1 MTFDIDVYDALTGIL
16 INYDA
21 YIICNKS
28 IPFTVVRHGGSD
40 DCQFSLDSAVN
51 GSGDSILGASYNPT
65 YGDDNVFYI
74 SFPSEGKYTIT
85 FSAKDTDNTIQ
96 SETIIVDVKKKPG
109 ITSYSEL
116 VTNLSEASQDEN
128 NPSVIQLAGDID
140 TTATLTIN
148 LDNYVVLDLN
158 GMF

>member
-1 MTFDIDVYDALTGIL
+1 M
-16 INYDA
+16 
-21 YIICNKS
+21 
-28 IPFTVVRHGGSD
+28 
-40 DCQFSLDSAVN
+40 
-51 GSGDSILGASYNPT
+51 
-65 YGDDNVFYI
+65 
-74 SFPSEGKYTIT
+74 
-85 FSAKDTDNTIQ
+85 
-96 SETIIVDVKKKPG
+96 DVKKKPG